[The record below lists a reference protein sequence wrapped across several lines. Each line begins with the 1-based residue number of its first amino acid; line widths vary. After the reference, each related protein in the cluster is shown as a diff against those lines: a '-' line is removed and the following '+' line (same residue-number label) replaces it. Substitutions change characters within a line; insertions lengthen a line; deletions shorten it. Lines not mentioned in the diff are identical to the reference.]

1 MRRSQRWDESSPWS
15 KVLIMVLTTVQVNGS
30 KPRWAAIIAI
40 DFVGPILYFTRGRR
54 PSPS

>member
-1 MRRSQRWDESSPWS
+1 VNVMQRDAITVGSE
-15 KVLIMVLTTVQVNGS
+15 LIMVLTAVQVNGS